1 MVLSLQLMHVSKIS
15 VVVCIVQSER
25 VENAMLYEYEL
36 YCVQRALMAATSGS
50 KATVERLLWHS
61 TDVGTAVKI
70 RLHGFNRAYGG
81 KNL

>member
-1 MVLSLQLMHVSKIS
+1 
-15 VVVCIVQSER
+15 
-25 VENAMLYEYEL
+25 MLYEYEL

-70 RLHGFNRAYGG
+70 RLHGFNRSYGG